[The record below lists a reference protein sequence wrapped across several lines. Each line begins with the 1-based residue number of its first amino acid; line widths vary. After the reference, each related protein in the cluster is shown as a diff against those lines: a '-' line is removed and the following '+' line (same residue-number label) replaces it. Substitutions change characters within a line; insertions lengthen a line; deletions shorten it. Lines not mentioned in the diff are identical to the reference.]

1 MVRRGA
7 AASGQSHVHAAQWQ
21 QVRGLVVDGVRLSRA
36 RLQSRRGGG
45 YAAMDADAAAR
56 PAGGEPRSS
65 SSRKKA
71 ARKEPGG
78 EGREGRGARPSP
90 RKKAKEPGE
99 EASADPKGDAQA
111 EPPAPKG
118 RWVHVSA

>member
-7 AASGQSHVHAAQWQ
+7 AASGQSHVHATQWQ

-45 YAAMDADAAAR
+45 YAAMDAGAAAAR

-78 EGREGRGARPSP
+78 EGRGARPSP
-90 RKKAKEPGE
+90 RKKASKELGE